1 MKNLLSQNNQFLLY
15 FIIGVI
21 GVTLD
26 FTGYSLLLMF
36 TGLHYQAANAAG
48 YTAGTLLSFVLN
60 ARYNFR
66 TRDWLAVRFL
76 SFLGVALLGW
86 LASAGLLGWL
96 AGQLQC
102 NPYAAKLGTLVV
114 VLLLQ
119 YNLNRLLS
127 FRKFN

>member
-1 MKNLLSQNNQFLLY
+1 VKNLLSQNNQFLLY

-26 FTGYSLLLMF
+26 FTSYSLLLTF

-48 YTAGTLLSFVLN
+48 YTAGTLLSFTLN

-66 TRDWLAVRFL
+66 TRDWLALRFL
-76 SFLGVALLGW
+76 SFPGVALLSW
-86 LASAGLLGWL
+86 MASAGFLGWL
-96 AGQLQC
+96 VGELQC

-114 VLLLQ
+114 VVLLQ
-119 YNLNRLLS
+119 FNLNRRLS
-127 FRKFN
+127 FRKFS